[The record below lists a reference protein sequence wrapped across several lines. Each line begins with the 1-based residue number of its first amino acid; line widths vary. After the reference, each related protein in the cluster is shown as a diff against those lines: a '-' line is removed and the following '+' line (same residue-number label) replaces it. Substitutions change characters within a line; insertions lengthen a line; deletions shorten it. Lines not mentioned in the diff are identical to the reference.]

1 MATFTRMNCHLT
13 RLIGHFSSLFGI
25 SIRGY
30 DGFAAAPTKS
40 LNIAAMI
47 FAGATLPAAVL
58 AQAYPAKP
66 VRVVVPASPGGGQ
79 DFLIR
84 LISPGLNEAL
94 GQSIV
99 VENRA
104 GANGI
109 VGAEHVSRSGADGYT
124 LMLTGPSTF
133 AAALVQK
140 PVPFTLAEFVPVMVA
155 VEPVSVL
162 VTNGALPVS
171 TLRELIDYSKRNPG
185 KLHYGSSGIA
195 SSIHLMAEL
204 LKSQSGLDMSHV
216 PYKGVGPAM
225 ADLAAGH
232 IGVSI
237 SSAATALP
245 FARAGKLKILAV
257 TLPNRYRVLP
267 DVPTVAETV
276 PSFRKPPTWFSFFA
290 PAGVTPPVLARVHGA
305 LVKAL
310 NNPDLRPKFD
320 QEGLLVIANTPEEFA
335 AGLKLDMETH
345 FKAMAI
351 AGIKPE

>member
-1 MATFTRMNCHLT
+1 MEYSCRKILGALALFT
-13 RLIGHFSSLFGI
+13 
-25 SIRGY
+25 
-30 DGFAAAPTKS
+30 AALPTT
-40 LNIAAMI
+40 I
-47 FAGATLPAAVL
+47 L
-58 AQAYPAKP
+58 AQPYPSKP

-109 VGAEHVSRSGADGYT
+109 VGAEHVARSGADGYT

-133 AAALVQK
+133 AAAMVQK
-140 PVPFTLAEFVPVMVA
+140 SVPFTLQDFVPVTIA

-162 VTNGALPVS
+162 VVNGALPVAS
-171 TLRELIDYSKRNPG
+171 LRELIEYSKRNPN

-195 SSIHLMAEL
+195 SSIHLMAEM
-204 LKSQSGLDMSHV
+204 LKSQSGLDMTHV

-257 TLPNRYRVLP
+257 TLGARYRVLP
-267 DVPTVAETV
+267 DIATVAETV
-276 PSFRKPPTWFSFFA
+276 PAFRKPPTWFSFFA
-290 PAGVTPPVLARVHGA
+290 PAGIAPPVLARAHGA
-305 LVKAL
+305 LVRAL
-310 NNPDLRPKFD
+310 TNPELRPKFD

-335 AGLKLDMETH
+335 TALKLDMETH
-345 FKAMAI
+345 FKAMAV

>member
-1 MATFTRMNCHLT
+1 MKA
-13 RLIGHFSSLFGI
+13 RLALLLALCAPAL
-25 SIRGY
+25 
-30 DGFAAAPTKS
+30 AAAQT
-40 LNIAAMI
+40 
-47 FAGATLPAAVL
+47 
-58 AQAYPAKP
+58 YPSKP
-66 VRVVVPASPGGGQ
+66 VRVVVPAAPGGGQ

-84 LISPGLNEAL
+84 LISPGLGEAL
-94 GQSIV
+94 GQPVV

-109 VGAEHVSRSGADGYT
+109 VGAEHVFRSGGDGYT
-124 LMLTGPSTF
+124 LMLTGPSPF
-133 AAALVQK
+133 AAAMVQK
-140 PVPFTLAEFVPVMVA
+140 TPPYTLADFTPVMVA

-162 VTNGALPVS
+162 VTNGALPVG
-171 TLRELIDYSKRNPG
+171 TLRELIEYSKRNPG
-185 KLHYGSSGIA
+185 KLNYGSSGIA

-225 ADLAAGH
+225 ADLSAGH

-276 PSFRKPPTWFSFFA
+276 PAFRKPPTWFSFFA
-290 PAGVTPPVLARVHGA
+290 PSGVPPAALARAHGA

-310 NNPDLRPKFD
+310 NNPELRPKFD
-320 QEGLLVIANTPEEFA
+320 QEGLLVIANSPEEFSA
-335 AGLKLDMETH
+335 ALKLDMETH
-345 FKAMAI
+345 FKAMAV